1 MDTRAI
7 LTPNSEFE
15 RKQELNRLFY
25 SNQNLSKEEV
35 DVLNSCTTEDHEC
48 IGLIGCI
55 LKDQSDVNKAR
66 LIIATHNHSNIDLAT
81 KAEELLSCTENELE
95 ELINTLADVF
105 LLEENKKSTYEDKI
119 YSTLFHVIN

>member
-15 RKQELNRLFY
+15 RKEELNRLFY
-25 SNQNLSKEEV
+25 SDKSLSKEEI

-66 LIIATHNHSNIDLAT
+66 LIIATHNHSNRDLAT
-81 KAEELLSCTENELE
+81 KAEELLSCSEKELE
-95 ELINTLADVF
+95 LLITKLADVF
-105 LLEENKKSTYEDKI
+105 LLEKYEKTRYENKI
-119 YSTLFHVIN
+119 YSTLFYVIN